1 MPTDPSNAYTLLY
14 NNWKKKWK
22 QQFRGNHLITIRKE
36 NQAFNFIF
44 FFKVRSIKVAKYRFK
59 Y

>member
-44 FFKVRSIKVAKYRFK
+44 FLSEIYQGSKIQI
-59 Y
+59 

>member
-1 MPTDPSNAYTLLY
+1 MPADPSNAYTLLY

-22 QQFRGNHLITIRKE
+22 QQFRGNHLITVRKE

-44 FFKVRSIKVAKYRFK
+44 FLK
-59 Y
+59 